1 MILREDINIVKI
13 YLYYYDVIIGD
24 ERIFAD
30 RNVIP
35 STDRNKYYADNA
47 YPIDRIIQLLIA
59 LSINL
64 R

>member
-1 MILREDINIVKI
+1 MKESL
-13 YLYYYDVIIGD
+13 L
-24 ERIFAD
+24 AD

-35 STDRNKYYADNA
+35 SADRNKYYADNA

>member
-1 MILREDINIVKI
+1 MKESL
-13 YLYYYDVIIGD
+13 L
-24 ERIFAD
+24 AD
-30 RNVIP
+30 RNV
-35 STDRNKYYADNA
+35 SADRKKYYADNA